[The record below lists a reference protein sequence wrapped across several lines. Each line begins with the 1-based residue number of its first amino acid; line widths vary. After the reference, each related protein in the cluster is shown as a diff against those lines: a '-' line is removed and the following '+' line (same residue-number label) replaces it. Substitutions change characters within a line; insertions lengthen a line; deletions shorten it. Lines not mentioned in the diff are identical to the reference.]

1 METQEEKKPKKAIQ
15 VLKKTGIVVQYV
27 IVFLAILITSSIR
40 WMFRTWTSLN
50 MNELMFHLQSPV
62 EGTDTGI
69 IKSYIVSCLLVS
81 VVLTA
86 VLVFLYIK
94 IKNRR
99 RIVLGIS
106 LGCMICIAAVTIR
119 YMWERLGITAY
130 AKNQTTSSRFIED
143 NYVDPNSVSLTF
155 PEKKRNL
162 IYIFLESMENTY
174 SSEEYGGA
182 FPENTIPE
190 LTELSLENENFSGD
204 QETLNGGV
212 PLTGATWTVGAMFA
226 QTSGLP
232 LKIPIEGNSMD
243 TQKEFFPGLTTL
255 GDILD
260 DAGYDQTLLIGSDG
274 TFGGRKLYFEEHGN
288 YDVMDYNYCEQNGLI
303 PEGYRVFWGFED
315 KKLFDIAKDT
325 LKEKAASDEP
335 FNLTMLT
342 VDTHFEDG
350 YVCDECDDTFGE
362 NQYANVMA
370 CSSRGVAEFVKWV
383 QSQDFYENT
392 TIVISGDHLT
402 MDSDFCEDVPDT
414 YERKVFTTYINAP
427 VQPTDTTKYREYSTF
442 DQFPTTL
449 AALGV
454 SIEGNHLGLGTNL
467 FSSEITLIEKYDKNV
482 VDDELEKQSDF
493 MDEMTKNIKQVK
505 KEETSDNDD
514 TTEETEQTE
523 QTETQDQPLAEI
535 EVTPY
540 DYHKGY
546 YTITV
551 QNIVPDDVHTVRC
564 AIWQEEDQSDLIWYE
579 AEHESDNTY
588 VVNSMARDFGYRPGE
603 YQIHVYGVT
612 DEGDPV
618 LLGSSMG
625 EIVK

>member
-106 LGCMICIAAVTIR
+106 LGCMICIAAVTIG

-130 AKNQTTSSRFIED
+130 AKNQTTSSSFIED
-143 NYVDPNSVSLTF
+143 HYVDPNSVSLTF

-182 FPENTIPE
+182 FPENVIPE
-190 LTELSLENENFSGD
+190 LTELSMENENFSGD

-303 PEGYRVFWGFED
+303 PEGYCVFWGFED

-342 VDTHFEDG
+342 VDTHFQDG
-350 YVCDECDDTFGE
+350 YVCDECDDTFGD

-370 CSSRGVAEFVKWV
+370 CSSRRVAEFVKWV
-383 QSQDFYENT
+383 QKQDFYENT

-427 VQPTDTTKYREYSTF
+427 VQPTYTAKYREYSTF

-482 VDDELEKQSDF
+482 VDDELEKQSDL

-505 KEETSDNDD
+505 KEEPSDNDD

-579 AEHESDNTY
+579 AEHESDDTY

-618 LLGSSMG
+618 LLGSSTG
-625 EIVK
+625 EIVR

>member
-1 METQEEKKPKKAIQ
+1 METQEERKPKKAIQ

-62 EGTDTGI
+62 EGTDTEI

-86 VLVFLYIK
+86 VLIFLYIK

-106 LGCMICIAAVTIR
+106 LGCMICIAAVTIG

-130 AKNQTTSSRFIED
+130 AKNQTTSSSFIED
-143 NYVDPNSVSLTF
+143 NYVDPNSVSLSF

-182 FPENTIPE
+182 FSENTIPE
-190 LTELSLENENFSGD
+190 LTELSQENENFSGD

-288 YDVMDYNYCEQNGLI
+288 YNVMDYNYCAKNGLI

-315 KKLFDIAKDT
+315 KKLFDFAKDA

-370 CSSRGVAEFVKWV
+370 CSSRRVAEFVKWV

-467 FSSEITLIEKYDKNV
+467 FSREITLIEKYDKNV

-505 KEETSDNDD
+505 KEEPSDNDD
-514 TTEETEQTE
+514 ATEETEQTE
-523 QTETQDQPLAEI
+523 QQDQPLAEI

-588 VVNSMARDFGYRPGE
+588 IVNSMARDFGYRPGE

-618 LLGSSMG
+618 LLGSSTG

>member
-1 METQEEKKPKKAIQ
+1 MENHIPQSEYPDKKRPKALRDI
-15 VLKKTGIVVQYV
+15 
-27 IVFLAILITSSIR
+27 SIR
-40 WMFRTWTSLN
+40 AFNGWMITIACILFALLLSFIIHMIVRYNAMIKASDDYIAAESDAAMLHSASDYLTEEVRLFAINMDLKHINNYFHEVNITKRREHALEELQNHSVDDDTKRSLEDALKNSNKLIQQEIYSMKLIAVANNYKKGDLPEEVQSVTLTADDAALTPEEQIKKGQLMVFDQSYQDTKQHITTQLDTFTDRILSTMRYRQEKCINSLHLSIILVIIFVSLLFIMN
-50 MNELMFHLQSPV
+50 MITFLV
-62 EGTDTGI
+62 IT
-69 IKSYIVSCLLVS
+69 LLV
-81 VVLTA
+81 VH
-86 VLVFLYIK
+86 
-94 IKNRR
+94 
-99 RIVLGIS
+99 
-106 LGCMICIAAVTIR
+106 
-119 YMWERLGITAY
+119 
-130 AKNQTTSSRFIED
+130 
-143 NYVDPNSVSLTF
+143 
-155 PEKKRNL
+155 
-162 IYIFLESMENTY
+162 
-174 SSEEYGGA
+174 
-182 FPENTIPE
+182 
-190 LTELSLENENFSGD
+190 
-204 QETLNGGV
+204 
-212 PLTGATWTVGAMFA
+212 
-226 QTSGLP
+226 P
-232 LKIPIEGNSMD
+232 LKVYIHCI
-243 TQKEFFPGLTTL
+243 
-255 GDILD
+255 
-260 DAGYDQTLLIGSDG
+260 
-274 TFGGRKLYFEEHGN
+274 
-288 YDVMDYNYCEQNGLI
+288 
-303 PEGYRVFWGFED
+303 ED

-370 CSSRGVAEFVKWV
+370 CSSRRVAEFVKWV

-505 KEETSDNDD
+505 KEETSDNDN
-514 TTEETEQTE
+514 TTEETE

-579 AEHESDNTY
+579 AEHESDDTY

>member
-86 VLVFLYIK
+86 VLIFLYIK

-182 FPENTIPE
+182 FSENTILE

-226 QTSGLP
+226 QTSGLL

-370 CSSRGVAEFVKWV
+370 CSSRRVAEFVKWV

>member
-1 METQEEKKPKKAIQ
+1 METKEEKKPKKAMQ
-15 VLKKTGIVVQYV
+15 VLKKTGIVLQYV
-27 IVFLAILITSSIR
+27 IVFLAILITSSIL

-50 MNELMFHLQSPV
+50 MNELMFHLQSPI
-62 EGTDTGI
+62 EGTDMGI
-69 IKSYIVSCLLVS
+69 IKSYIVSCMLVS
-81 VVLTA
+81 IVLTA

-106 LGCMICIAAVTIR
+106 LGGMICIAAVTIG

-130 AKNQTTSSRFIED
+130 AKNQTTSSSFIED
-143 NYVDPNSVSLTF
+143 NYVDPDSVSLTF

-182 FPENTIPE
+182 FPKNTIPE
-190 LTELSLENENFSGD
+190 LTQLSLENENFSGD

-232 LKIPIEGNSMD
+232 LKIPIEGNSMS
-243 TQKEFFPGLTTL
+243 TQNEFFPGLTTL

-288 YDVMDYNYCEQNGLI
+288 YDVMDYNYCEKNGLI

-350 YVCDECDDTFGE
+350 YLCDECEDTFGD

-370 CSSRGVAEFVKWV
+370 CSSRRVAEFVKWV
-383 QSQDFYENT
+383 QEQDFYENT

-427 VQPTDTTKYREYSTF
+427 VQPADDKYREYSTF

-454 SIEGNHLGLGTNL
+454 TIEGNHLGLGTNL
-467 FSSEITLIEKYDKNV
+467 FSNEITLIEKYDKDV
-482 VDDELEKQSDF
+482 VNDELEKQSDF
-493 MDEMTKNIKQVK
+493 MDELTKNIKEVK
-505 KEETSDNDD
+505 KEETSSKDD
-514 TTEETEQTE
+514 MTEKKE
-523 QTETQDQPLAEI
+523 QTETPDQPLAEI

-579 AEHESDNTY
+579 AEHRKDGSY
-588 VVNSMARDFGYRPGE
+588 VVNSMARDFGFKTGE
-603 YQIHVYGVT
+603 YQIHVYGVN
-612 DEGDPV
+612 DDGDPV
-618 LLGSSMG
+618 LLGSSIG

>member
-1 METQEEKKPKKAIQ
+1 METQEERKPKKAIQ

-62 EGTDTGI
+62 EGTDTEI

-86 VLVFLYIK
+86 VLIFLYIK

-106 LGCMICIAAVTIR
+106 LGCMICIAAVTIG

-130 AKNQTTSSRFIED
+130 AKNQTTSSSFIED
-143 NYVDPNSVSLTF
+143 NYVDPNSVSLSF

-182 FPENTIPE
+182 FSENTIPE
-190 LTELSLENENFSGD
+190 LTELSQENENFSGD

-288 YDVMDYNYCEQNGLI
+288 YNVMDYNYCAKNGLI

-315 KKLFDIAKDT
+315 KKLFDFAKDT

-370 CSSRGVAEFVKWV
+370 CSSRRVAEFVKWV

-505 KEETSDNDD
+505 KEEPSDNDD
-514 TTEETEQTE
+514 ATEETEQTE
-523 QTETQDQPLAEI
+523 QQDQPLAEI

-551 QNIVPDDVHTVRC
+551 QNIVPHDVHTVRC

-588 VVNSMARDFGYRPGE
+588 IVNSMARDFGYRPGE

-618 LLGSSMG
+618 LLGSSTG

>member
-106 LGCMICIAAVTIR
+106 LDCMICIAAVTIR

-370 CSSRGVAEFVKWV
+370 CSSRRVAEFVKWV

>member
-1 METQEEKKPKKAIQ
+1 METQEERKPKKAIQ

-62 EGTDTGI
+62 EGTDTEI

-86 VLVFLYIK
+86 VLIFLYIK

-106 LGCMICIAAVTIR
+106 LGCMICIAAVTIG

-130 AKNQTTSSRFIED
+130 AKNQTTSSSFIED
-143 NYVDPNSVSLTF
+143 NYVDPNSVSLSF

-182 FPENTIPE
+182 FSENTIPE

-212 PLTGATWTVGAMFA
+212 PLTGATWTVGAMF
-226 QTSGLP
+226 
-232 LKIPIEGNSMD
+232 
-243 TQKEFFPGLTTL
+243 
-255 GDILD
+255 
-260 DAGYDQTLLIGSDG
+260 LIGSDG

-288 YDVMDYNYCEQNGLI
+288 YNVMDYNYCAKNGLI

-315 KKLFDIAKDT
+315 KKLFDFAKDT

-370 CSSRGVAEFVKWV
+370 CSSRRVAEFVKWV

-454 SIEGNHLGLGTNL
+454 AIEGNHLGLGTNL

-505 KEETSDNDD
+505 KEEPSDNDD
-514 TTEETEQTE
+514 TTEETE

-579 AEHESDNTY
+579 AEHESHNTY

-618 LLGSSMG
+618 LLGSSTG
-625 EIVK
+625 EIVR

>member
-15 VLKKTGIVVQYV
+15 VLKKTGIVAQYV

-86 VLVFLYIK
+86 VLIFLYIK

-182 FPENTIPE
+182 FSENTILE

-370 CSSRGVAEFVKWV
+370 CSSRRVAEFVKWV

-505 KEETSDNDD
+505 KEETSDNDN
-514 TTEETEQTE
+514 TTEETE

-579 AEHESDNTY
+579 AEHESDDTY

>member
-106 LGCMICIAAVTIR
+106 LGCMICIAAVTIG

-130 AKNQTTSSRFIED
+130 AKNQTTSSSFIED
-143 NYVDPNSVSLTF
+143 HYVDPNSVSLTF

-182 FPENTIPE
+182 FPENVIPE
-190 LTELSLENENFSGD
+190 LTELSMENENFSGD

-342 VDTHFEDG
+342 VDTHFEDV
-350 YVCDECDDTFGE
+350 YVCDECDDTFGD

-370 CSSRGVAEFVKWV
+370 CSSRRVAEFVKWV
-383 QSQDFYENT
+383 QKQDFYENT

-427 VQPTDTTKYREYSTF
+427 VQPTDTAKYREYSTF

-505 KEETSDNDD
+505 KEEPSDNDD

-579 AEHESDNTY
+579 AEHESDDTY

-618 LLGSSMG
+618 LLGSSTG
-625 EIVK
+625 EIVR

>member
-370 CSSRGVAEFVKWV
+370 CSSRRVAEFVKWV

-603 YQIHVYGVT
+603 YQIHVYGVR
-612 DEGDPV
+612 EEVDPV

>member
-62 EGTDTGI
+62 EGTDTEI

-86 VLVFLYIK
+86 VLIFLYIK

-106 LGCMICIAAVTIR
+106 LGCMICIAAVTIG

-130 AKNQTTSSRFIED
+130 AKNQTTSSSFIED

-335 FNLTMLT
+335 FNLTVLT

-350 YVCDECDDTFGE
+350 YVCDECDDTFGD

-370 CSSRGVAEFVKWV
+370 CSSRRVAEFVKWV

-402 MDSDFCEDVPDT
+402 MDSDFCEDVPDA

-427 VQPTDTTKYREYSTF
+427 VQPSDTTKYREYSTF

-505 KEETSDNDD
+505 KEEPSDNDD
-514 TTEETEQTE
+514 ATEETE

-579 AEHESDNTY
+579 AEHESDETY

-618 LLGSSMG
+618 LLGSSTG